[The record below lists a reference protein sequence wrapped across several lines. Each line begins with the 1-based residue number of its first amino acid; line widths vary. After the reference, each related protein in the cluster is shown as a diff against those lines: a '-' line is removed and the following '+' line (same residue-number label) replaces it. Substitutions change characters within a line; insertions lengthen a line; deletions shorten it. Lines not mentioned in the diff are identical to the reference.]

1 MSGSLDLEPGHAGRD
16 LSFAL
21 RPSWGE
27 AGRSMDRLWDR
38 ELTET
43 GDETDRPAALR
54 LDSELGY
61 GLGLQGGLLTPYGGL
76 GMSDDR
82 REVRLGARYARH
94 GRIGMSLEGYHS
106 KGGAPDTGTRLNLGI
121 RF

>member
-27 AGRSMDRLWDR
+27 AGRGMDRLWDR

-82 REVRLGARYARH
+82 CDA
-94 GRIGMSLEGYHS
+94 S
-106 KGGAPDTGTRLNLGI
+106 APATPAMAASV
-121 RF
+121 